1 MKGERRKLDRRD
13 ETVLRSLVFVR
24 LQVEVE
30 WPWKESLNF
39 EGQVT

>member
-1 MKGERRKLDRRD
+1 MKGERRKLDRRN

-30 WPWKESLNF
+30 GPWKESLNF